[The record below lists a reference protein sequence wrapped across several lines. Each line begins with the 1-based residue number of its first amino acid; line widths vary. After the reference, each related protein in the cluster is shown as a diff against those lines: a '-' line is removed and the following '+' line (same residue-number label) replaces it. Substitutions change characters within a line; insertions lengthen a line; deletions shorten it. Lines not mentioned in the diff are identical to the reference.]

1 MMGRALLTIS
11 FMVVLIWWLQK
22 EFQKNVSLKKYWKWF
37 AGALLVQAISS
48 LISQLIPD
56 RIIGNLF
63 YHAIG
68 GGVTTTLLYVYLLKT
83 YRLNYSWRVELVLLY
98 GFVSGLGVINE
109 LAEYAGEF
117 AIRVGIFSWDS
128 HDTWRDLAANTSGA
142 ILAWLIY
149 RCCST
154 YAESHQK

>member
-1 MMGRALLTIS
+1 MARALITIS
-11 FMVVLIWWLQK
+11 FMAVLLWWLQN
-22 EFQKNVSLKKYWKWF
+22 EFHKNVSLKKYWKWF
-37 AGALLVQAISS
+37 AAAIVVQAIASIIS
-48 LISQLIPD
+48 LLISD
-56 RIIGNLF
+56 RVVGNFF

-83 YRLNYSWRVELVLLY
+83 YGQYYSWRVELVLLY
-98 GFVSGLGVINE
+98 GFVSALGVMNE

-117 AIRVGIFSWDS
+117 ITRVGMFSWDS

-149 RCCST
+149 RALCRP
-154 YAESHQK
+154 YEPKKL